1 MEMAVVK
8 HSYVHCEQINRNN
21 YG

>member
-1 MEMAVVK
+1 MAVVK